1 MPGRP
6 TSSLIGP
13 TGGKATQ
20 LTTTGANFGPAW
32 SLDATK
38 IAWNRILAPDSV
50 RELWLMNANGSS
62 AHHLTTGA
70 NTNKAPSWSPDGA
83 RIAFVAK
90 YGTTIPQI
98 WIIPAAGG
106 KPVKMTSA
114 TSGATEPSW
123 SPDGHTI
130 VYVVAE
136 PGHLDLWR
144 LDPDQPSVAPVQLT
158 KPDAGSDNSPSWSPD
173 GTKIAFDSTRDGTDR
188 IYVMNADGSN
198 VQVVSPT
205 SLSAAWPAWSPD
217 GTQIAFQVAKGSDT
231 DLYVDARRGRHS
243 QGHHP

>member
-1 MPGRP
+1 
-6 TSSLIGP
+6 
-13 TGGKATQ
+13 
-20 LTTTGANFGPAW
+20 
-32 SLDATK
+32 
-38 IAWNRILAPDSV
+38 
-50 RELWLMNANGSS
+50 MNANGSS
-62 AHHLTTGA
+62 AHALTKGA
-70 NTNKAPSWSPDGA
+70 NTNKAPSWSPGGT

-136 PGHLDLWR
+136 PGHLDLWQ
-144 LDPDQPSVAPVQLT
+144 LDPDQPLVAPVQLT
-158 KPDAGSDNSPSWSPD
+158 KPAGGSDNSPAWSPD
-173 GTKIAFDSTRDGTDR
+173 GTKIAFDSTRDGTNR

-198 VQVVSPT
+198 IQALTPT
-205 SLSAAWPAWSPD
+205 SLSAAWPVWSPD
-217 GTQIAFQVAKGSDT
+217 GSQIAFQVAKGSDT
-231 DLYVDARRGRHS
+231 DLYVMPAAGGTAKDITPDS
-243 QGHHP
+243 GHQAFNPAWW